1 MSPKMSVKQTQ
12 ALAEGGSDCTR
23 TGAPGARRL
32 PAWDGRN
39 GLPAGPRAQC
49 SAHLPESSVNACV
62 AAASHAAG
70 KGQGKEKNEQDM
82 FDDFSEGRE
91 CVNCGAMSTPLWRRD
106 GTGHYLCNACGLY
119 HKMNGINRP
128 LIKPQRRL
136 SASRRVGLSCANCQ
150 TTTTTLWR
158 RNAEGEPVCNAC
170 GLYMKL
176 HGVPR
181 PLAMRKEGIQT
192 RKRKP
197 KNLNKSKTPAGP
209 SGGESLPTT
218 SSASSSSSSAA
229 AGSGEEMRPIKTE
242 PGLSSH
248 YGHSSSLS
256 QTFSVSAMSG
266 HGPSIHPV
274 LSALKLSPQ
283 GYASPVSQSPQAG
296 SKQDPWNSLGL
307 ADGHGDIIT
316 A

>member
-1 MSPKMSVKQTQ
+1 MALQNGVPEEVKSVRSDRKGFLVVD
-12 ALAEGGSDCTR
+12 LA
-23 TGAPGARRL
+23 AI
-32 PAWDGRN
+32 
-39 GLPAGPRAQC
+39 
-49 SAHLPESSVNACV
+49 
-62 AAASHAAG
+62 AAS
-70 KGQGKEKNEQDM
+70 
-82 FDDFSEGRE
+82 
-91 CVNCGAMSTPLWRRD
+91 
-106 GTGHYLCNACGLY
+106 
-119 HKMNGINRP
+119 
-128 LIKPQRRL
+128 

-197 KNLNKSKTPAGP
+197 KNLNKSKTAAGP
-209 SGGESLPTT
+209 SGSESLPPT
-218 SSASSSSSSAA
+218 SSASSSSSSTTTTN
-229 AGSGEEMRPIKTE
+229 SEEMRPIKTE

-248 YGHSSSLS
+248 YGHSSSMS
-256 QTFSVSAMSG
+256 QTFSVSAVSG

-283 GYASPVSQSPQAG
+283 GYASPVSQSPQAS
-296 SKQDPWNSLGL
+296 SKQDSWNSLVL
-307 ADGHGDIIT
+307 AESHGDIIT